1 MGRWAVR
8 RSRTVCER
16 ALTGHFRMEAPF
28 GWYMLTQPRA
38 FVSNRSTHR
47 NAFVDKPVRV
57 VRHMEM
63 ELALHQESRAM
74 QEPEQDVQRTFLVVS
89 QRTLVLTIQ
98 LVLEPCR
105 AMAECAALCSSDSDW
120 STSPK

>member
-1 MGRWAVR
+1 
-8 RSRTVCER
+8 
-16 ALTGHFRMEAPF
+16 
-28 GWYMLTQPRA
+28 MLTQPRA

-47 NAFVDKPVRV
+47 NALVGKPVRV
-57 VRHMEM
+57 VWHMEIDP
-63 ELALHQESRAM
+63 ALHLESGAM
-74 QEPEQDVQRTFLVVS
+74 QEREHDIQRTFLVVS

-105 AMAECAALCSSDSDW
+105 AMAECATLCSSDSDW